1 MLVQALLDIKAYG
14 TNNPGQTQG
23 LFDVNLVP
31 DGLPNS
37 FQIGQDYKIDMRIH
51 GRFINLRISDM
62 QNQEVAWLCQV
73 YKQTLRKEELD
84 KWLSI
89 NHLLQVILW

>member
-62 QNQEVAWLCQV
+62 QNQEVAWAVSGIQADI
-73 YKQTLRKEELD
+73 KKGGTR
-84 KWLSI
+84 
-89 NHLLQVILW
+89 